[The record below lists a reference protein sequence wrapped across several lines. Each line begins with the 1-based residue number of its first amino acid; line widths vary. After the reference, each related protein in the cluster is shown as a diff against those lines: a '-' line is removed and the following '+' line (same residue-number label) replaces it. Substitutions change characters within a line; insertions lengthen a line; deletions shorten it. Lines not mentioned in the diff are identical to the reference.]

1 MTRSS
6 TGGGRGRGRGNGHD
20 SYNTCRIGRGNGH
33 DSYNIGII
41 GRGNGHDN
49 FNTGIIGRGN
59 GCDSSNTCTIGR
71 GNGHEN
77 YNTNTIGRS
86 HSDAYESLSQS
97 ASSDD
102 DDLTVGRRGPVAPTP
117 LPEPR
122 NCEWIWITHNH
133 NADIV
138 ASLSFI
144 DLAVNKML
152 PALLEKFCTLCGPI
166 RGQVGR
172 RFLKKMAIGCLSGY
186 YQWESQWDE
195 TVRSCWEKFIKRKFK
210 DSLNR
215 ARENAKVNAKVKEK
229 YGNDTSKRPLFDFD
243 TWVGGKKN
251 GRFNIRDPHVMKM
264 GTSPMLGA
272 SNSCSTTTN
281 EEVQQMKEK
290 IVQLQEEKETERLEK
305 EMERA
310 EKLEM
315 MEQVEENRVTN
326 AQMKQQIEFLLKNIP
341 KNSYAS

>member
-1 MTRSS
+1 MARSS

-33 DSYNIGII
+33 DSFNIGII

-49 FNTGIIGRGN
+49 FNTGTIGRGN

-97 ASSDD
+97 DSSDD

-122 NCEWIWITHNH
+122 NREWIWITHNQFSNQQ
-133 NADIV
+133 NATRTIGEILHAMWSHPWTSRKEVSKEDGDRM
-138 ASLSFI
+138 F
-144 DLAVNKML
+144 
-152 PALLEKFCTLCGPI
+152 E
-166 RGQVGR
+166 
-172 RFLKKMAIGCLSGY
+172 RFNGY
-186 YQWESQWDE
+186 YQWEIEVWVQSHGKKGTRPLDRLLRHGEGEGSQE
-195 TVRSCWEKFIKRKFK
+195 YE
-210 DSLNR
+210 SLEEIDLQNNIEWVDTKSEESFR
-215 ARENAKVNAKVKEK
+215 LYKEYVKEK

-264 GTSPMLGA
+264 GTSPILGA

-290 IVQLQEEKETERLEK
+290 IVQLQEEK
-305 EMERA
+305 
-310 EKLEM
+310 
-315 MEQVEENRVTN
+315 
-326 AQMKQQIEFLLKNIP
+326 KQKTREGKG
-341 KNSYAS
+341 KS